1 MKVVIASRNDGKIG
15 EIKEIIKL
23 PGIEF
28 LSYQDFCSW
37 PEIREN
43 GNSFRENALLKA
55 RAIASYFWLPALA
68 DDSGLEVDVLEGKP
82 GILSSRYAG
91 EKASD
96 EENNAKLL
104 RELEGRPL
112 EERTARYRCV
122 AAFADPT
129 GRTLITEGVCEGH
142 IGFGVRGVGGFGYD
156 PLFIL
161 SGYEKTMAELS
172 TEEKNKTSH
181 RGQAFRRMKGLLR
194 KKPDIDP

>member
-28 LSYQDFCSW
+28 LSYRDFCSW
-37 PEIREN
+37 PEIKET

-55 RAIASYFWLPALA
+55 RAIASYFRLPALA

-122 AAFADPT
+122 AAFADPA

-161 SGYEKTMAELS
+161 SGYKKTMSELS
-172 TEEKNKTSH
+172 AEEKNKISH
-181 RGQAFRRMKGLLR
+181 RGQAFRGMKGLLR